1 MKPSSGPSPPSG
13 RHLTG
18 PSGRRPTGP
27 WGLLRPRSSRTF
39 VLGMLMSVVGL
50 AGGVRAAMDGEGI
63 WRALGIS
70 SVGFLGLALT
80 VAWVVTYARE
90 R

>member
-1 MKPSSGPSPPSG
+1 MTPPAGPPP
-13 RHLTG
+13 L
-18 PSGRRPTGP
+18 SGRRRTGLG
-27 WGLLRPRSSRTF
+27 GLLRPRSSRTF
-39 VLGMLMSVVGL
+39 VLGLCMSVGGL
-50 AGGVRAAMDGEGI
+50 GGGVRAAMDGEGI

-70 SVGFLGLALT
+70 GVGLLGLALT